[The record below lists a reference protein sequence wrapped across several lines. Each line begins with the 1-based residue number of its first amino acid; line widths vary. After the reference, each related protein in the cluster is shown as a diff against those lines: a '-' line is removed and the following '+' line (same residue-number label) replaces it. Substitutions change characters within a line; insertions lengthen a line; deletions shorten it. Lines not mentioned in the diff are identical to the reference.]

1 MFEHTLRE
9 VSHFLAAV
17 QRLLFI
23 LLEALQYGFLRF
35 LTNGLF
41 LNVRESLIN
50 LIETESRIGVLRRG
64 WIFVSK
70 DSVTDGSIVVL
81 PWKYITTTYMTVF
94 ISSS

>member
-41 LNVRESLIN
+41 LYIRESLIN
-50 LIETESRIGVLRRG
+50 LIETESWFGELRRG
-64 WIFVSK
+64 
-70 DSVTDGSIVVL
+70 
-81 PWKYITTTYMTVF
+81 
-94 ISSS
+94 